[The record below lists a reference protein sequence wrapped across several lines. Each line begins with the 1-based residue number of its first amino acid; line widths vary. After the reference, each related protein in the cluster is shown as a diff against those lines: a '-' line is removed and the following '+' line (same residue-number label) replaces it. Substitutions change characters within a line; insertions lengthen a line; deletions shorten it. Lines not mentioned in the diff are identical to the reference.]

1 MAAVYKTISSNRK
14 SEKNS
19 HGCGPESGATQ
30 ISLETKVGLENEKLY
45 LNVTRQFIH
54 PIVQFSLF
62 LVHKYTPF

>member
-30 ISLETKVGLENEKLY
+30 ISFKTKVGLRNEKLY
-45 LNVTRQFIH
+45 INVPHSFI
-54 PIVQFSLF
+54 Q
-62 LVHKYTPF
+62 

>member
-30 ISLETKVGLENEKLY
+30 ISFETKVGMENEKLY
-45 LNVTRQFIH
+45 INVTI
-54 PIVQFSLF
+54 
-62 LVHKYTPF
+62 